1 MSSCGITNT
10 VANSSSLKSS
20 SRLEVVLIA
29 VIVTF
34 STNLVVYY
42 REWIAV
48 SIVGLL
54 SVSTCILVGI
64 LVGILAERQALL
76 KVVSEAYQACG
87 AGGAPERLLDNLS
100 AAINGRELPHK
111 SILPVSPDEWNRL

>member
-1 MSSCGITNT
+1 M
-10 VANSSSLKSS
+10 ANSSSLKSS

-54 SVSTCILVGI
+54 AVSTCILVGI
-64 LVGILAERQALL
+64 LVGFLAERQALL